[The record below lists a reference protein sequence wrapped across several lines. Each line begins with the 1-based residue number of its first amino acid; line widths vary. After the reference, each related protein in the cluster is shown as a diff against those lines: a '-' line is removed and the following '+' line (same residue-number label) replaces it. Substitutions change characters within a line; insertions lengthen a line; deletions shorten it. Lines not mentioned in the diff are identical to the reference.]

1 MSWVEIG
8 VLQPGKKGLLRH
20 GPHLTG
26 TDSGSAQEMDRRV
39 SPDLTLKIQPLSIG
53 SQEDQAGPSNGLLR
67 LGFWALN
74 SFPTFILRHHPFTLL
89 PQWHLPFP
97 RGTLMYISMLIYMH
111 FFSLECAGELH
122 ALY

>member
-1 MSWVEIG
+1 MPTGGCHYRVANPMSWVEIG

-39 SPDLTLKIQPLSIG
+39 PPDLPLKIQPLSIG
-53 SQEDQAGPSNGLLR
+53 SQEDQAGPSNGLLCLWV
-67 LGFWALN
+67 LGSEQL
-74 SFPTFILRHHPFTLL
+74 PHLILRHHPFTLL

-97 RGTLMYISMLIYMH
+97 
-111 FFSLECAGELH
+111 
-122 ALY
+122 